1 MKGGDNM
8 SDVEQAIRDLISEEV
23 SSVVDNHIED
33 ALANHSEFTDLQYK
47 IEDLEQKVVDVNDDD
62 TIDLVVDHIIKKL
75 IGDSNR
81 VVANSYI
88 QNLQNE
94 IATLKSE
101 LANTKP
107 TE

>member
-1 MKGGDNM
+1 M
-8 SDVEQAIRDLISEEV
+8 SDIEHAIRDLISAEV
-23 SSVVDNHIED
+23 SDVVDTHVDD

-62 TIDLVVDHIIKKL
+62 TIDLVVDHIVKKL
-75 IGDSNR
+75 IGDSNK
-81 VVANSYI
+81 VVAKSHLEF
-88 QNLQNE
+88 LQNE

-101 LANTKP
+101 LANKKP

>member
-1 MKGGDNM
+1 M

-23 SSVVDNHIED
+23 SDVVDNHIDD
-33 ALANHSEFTDLQYK
+33 ALANHSEITDLQYK
-47 IEDLEQKVVDVNDDD
+47 IEDLEQKVDDNNDDD

-75 IGDSNR
+75 VGDGNK
-81 VVANSYI
+81 VVAKTYVESLHN
-88 QNLQNE
+88 Q

>member
-1 MKGGDNM
+1 M

-47 IEDLEQKVVDVNDDD
+47 IEDLEQKVDDNNNDD

-75 IGDSNR
+75 IGDSNK
-81 VVANSYI
+81 VVAKSHLEF
-88 QNLQNE
+88 LQNE

>member
-47 IEDLEQKVVDVNDDD
+47 IEDLEQKVSDYDDD

-81 VVANSYI
+81 VVANSYVE
-88 QNLQNE
+88 NLQNE
-94 IATLKSE
+94 IAKLKSE

>member
-1 MKGGDNM
+1 M

-23 SSVVDNHIED
+23 SDVVDSHIDD
-33 ALANHSEFTDLQYK
+33 ALANHSEITDLQYK
-47 IEDLEQKVVDVNDDD
+47 IEDLEQKVDDNNDDD

-81 VVANSYI
+81 VVANSYV
-88 QNLQNE
+88 QNLQDE
-94 IATLKSE
+94 VTRLKSE